1 MRRIYLGWSSSLT
14 CLGWTTA
21 SAIPTL
27 ASAPAT
33 GISTPSV
40 ASRIASSAP
49 GSRRLSNSLI
59 SFSSLGTE
67 KFSPFGP
74 IATRLRNIRGESLLQ
89 CIYPRARRRSQL
101 KSGNP

>member
-1 MRRIYLGWSSSLT
+1 MSWSFSLI
-14 CLGWTTA
+14 CLGLTSA

-33 GISTPSV
+33 GISRPSV

-67 KFSPFGP
+67 KFSSFGP
-74 IATRLRNIRGESLLQ
+74 IATRLRKFGANHYFSVFIREPAAVLS
-89 CIYPRARRRSQL
+89 
-101 KSGNP
+101 